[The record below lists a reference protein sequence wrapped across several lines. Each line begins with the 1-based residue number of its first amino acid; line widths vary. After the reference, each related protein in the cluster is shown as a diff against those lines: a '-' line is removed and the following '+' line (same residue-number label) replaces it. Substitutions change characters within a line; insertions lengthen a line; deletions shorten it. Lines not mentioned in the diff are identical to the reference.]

1 MTPTTAASPAT
12 LPTTIPAMVSVE
24 RPSELENIKNVEKG
38 RDKMSVI
45 NSYPP

>member
-1 MTPTTAASPAT
+1 MMPTTAASPAT

-24 RPSELENIKNVEKG
+24 RPSEPENMKNVNK
-38 RDKMSVI
+38 RSKTMSVI